1 MPFQLSRKAERQLVA
16 AGGEGARDLGSDRPG
31 RGGHV
36 DRELALRFAP
46 QNGFGEG
53 GIGDLPVSAHA
64 VEQTFE
70 RGQPRRVFQV
80 RFRGG
85 KIDRL
90 KIEPQRAGIAD
101 KVEMIVLPGGMPG
114 ADNLENSPEVQ
125 AAIDY
130 CAENDKWISAI
141 CAAPKILGHKGLLAG
156 TRCTCF
162 PGYEKALKN
171 AILCPDSV
179 VEDGRFV
186 TAKGA
191 GAALKFALKLVEVLY
206 GKDDGR
212 ELECKRFEPYS
223 IDIGEDA
230 SREAPKYNVSDYVDN
245 GRGKA
250 KIETCVESYLWFERG
265 KKHIT
270 LLGLFPS
277 SSLIIARS
285 SYTPDVVV
293 ESIANEIVV
302 TNSFDETVQKNR
314 EVIDTYCK
322 ALGMH

>member
-1 MPFQLSRKAERQLVA
+1 MDKDNYGTYHWVIVALFGLSL
-16 AGGEGARDLGSDRPG
+16 LC
-31 RGGHV
+31 
-36 DRELALRFAP
+36 
-46 QNGFGEG
+46 
-53 GIGDLPVSAHA
+53 GIGYGIINILLTGRVSNTLMWFLPLSGVIALLA
-64 VEQTFE
+64 WVYAR
-70 RGQPRRVFQV
+70 RGSSLSEIFDTPDEKGSIANRVLRWAPLVPF
-80 RFRGG
+80 GY
-85 KIDRL
+85 IL
-90 KIEPQRAGIAD
+90 I
-101 KVEMIVLPGGMPG
+101 MYLVLPTKVKRMMWTDDVIESRYKTVYLMGFDMTTPNGSTTRHY
-114 ADNLENSPEVQ
+114 LQ
-125 AAIDY
+125 AGEHY
-130 CAENDKWISAI
+130 
-141 CAAPKILGHKGLLAG
+141 LANE
-156 TRCTCF
+156 TPFTMVS
-162 PGYEKALKN
+162 Y
-171 AILCPDSV
+171 
-179 VEDGRFV
+179 
-186 TAKGA
+186 
-191 GAALKFALKLVEVLY
+191 EVLY

>member
-1 MPFQLSRKAERQLVA
+1 MVPFGYILIMYL
-16 AGGEGARDLGSDRPG
+16 
-31 RGGHV
+31 
-36 DRELALRFAP
+36 
-46 QNGFGEG
+46 
-53 GIGDLPVSAHA
+53 
-64 VEQTFE
+64 
-70 RGQPRRVFQV
+70 
-80 RFRGG
+80 
-85 KIDRL
+85 
-90 KIEPQRAGIAD
+90 
-101 KVEMIVLPGGMPG
+101 VLPTKVKRMMWTDDVIESRYKTVYLMGFDMTTPNGSTTRHY
-114 ADNLENSPEVQ
+114 LQ
-125 AAIDY
+125 AGEHY
-130 CAENDKWISAI
+130 
-141 CAAPKILGHKGLLAG
+141 LANE
-156 TRCTCF
+156 TPFTMVS
-162 PGYEKALKN
+162 Y
-171 AILCPDSV
+171 
-179 VEDGRFV
+179 
-186 TAKGA
+186 
-191 GAALKFALKLVEVLY
+191 EVLY

>member
-1 MPFQLSRKAERQLVA
+1 MDKDNYGTYHWVIVA
-16 AGGEGARDLGSDRPG
+16 L
-31 RGGHV
+31 
-36 DRELALRFAP
+36 
-46 QNGFGEG
+46 FGLTLLC
-53 GIGDLPVSAHA
+53 GIGYGVINIILTGRVSNTLMWFLPLSGVIALLA
-64 VEQTFE
+64 WVYAR
-70 RGQPRRVFQV
+70 RGSSLSEIFDTPDEK
-80 RFRGG
+80 GS
-85 KIDRL
+85 
-90 KIEPQRAGIAD
+90 IAD
-101 KVEMIVLPGGMPG
+101 RVLRWAPLVPFGYILIMYLVLPTKVKRMMWTDDVIESRYKTVYLMGFDMTTPNGSTTRHY
-114 ADNLENSPEVQ
+114 LQ
-125 AAIDY
+125 AGEHY
-130 CAENDKWISAI
+130 
-141 CAAPKILGHKGLLAG
+141 LANE
-156 TRCTCF
+156 TPFTMVS
-162 PGYEKALKN
+162 Y
-171 AILCPDSV
+171 
-179 VEDGRFV
+179 
-186 TAKGA
+186 
-191 GAALKFALKLVEVLY
+191 EVLY

-223 IDIGEDA
+223 IDIGENA